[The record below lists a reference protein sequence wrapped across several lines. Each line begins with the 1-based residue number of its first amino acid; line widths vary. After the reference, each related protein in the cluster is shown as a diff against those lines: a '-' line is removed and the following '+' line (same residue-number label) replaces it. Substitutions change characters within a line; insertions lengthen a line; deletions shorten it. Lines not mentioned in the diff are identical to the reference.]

1 MAFSP
6 QKQRPSHERNPS
18 YQDNIIN
25 IPVPQPPPPQFP
37 PPAPPPQR
45 PVDPPPPPK
54 ISWANQIQVPGHTA
68 SKSEISL
75 PLALPTIRPSSPLLG
90 EVFESTFAKKVVK
103 EGNGLE
109 SPKRDKSPIRQPVVN
124 TFLAQAQALEREEK
138 RNWEEKQNTNT
149 LSLGSPKIGRQLSST
164 SSVLPPKVSSP
175 TSGSTD
181 EQDADGSSSSKN
193 GFFSHFRKRARKR
206 ISVNGE
212 DSLSPTSDKMPI
224 SPLPISPLP
233 QIRSTTSDK
242 LRNSIMMEDFF
253 EDAQEEIQESD
264 LMKDVLSG
272 KLRQHIT
279 IAPSPTK
286 ATSSH
291 PPSSHKNG
299 VTLPQLQ
306 KVTRHVPSPYPGNVN
321 NSPKVAPI
329 QIPKRGS
336 SRVIKSETPKS
347 SSRRPNASGP
357 TLSLVS
363 EAKIPGAYPNSPDT
377 PARRGSIP
385 LSRSTTNLSVNL
397 PGAYPNEG
405 RRASRYNSSSSGLS
419 SAASYRTAFD
429 PETWDSEEQKQ
440 REEQVMLQQ
449 SLMEA
454 TRAMRALER
463 HPFTDW
469 TDRPRRGQQVERQ
482 ETIGSDALMD
492 SPTAWPTPP
501 YIDEPP
507 SSAKVKQPRTTGNG
521 GLPRDMDYFRIG
533 IPSPTDRR

>member
-6 QKQRPSHERNPS
+6 HKQRPSHERNPS
-18 YQDNIIN
+18 YPREDHIIN
-25 IPVPQPPPPQFP
+25 IPVPQPPPAP
-37 PPAPPPQR
+37 PPAR
-45 PVDPPPPPK
+45 PIDVPPPK
-54 ISWANQIQVPGHTA
+54 ISWASQIQVPGHTA
-68 SKSEISL
+68 SKSEISR

-109 SPKRDKSPIRQPVVN
+109 SPKREKSPVRQPVVN

-138 RNWEEKQNTNT
+138 RNWEEKQLTNSNT

-175 TSGSTD
+175 TSGSA
-181 EQDADGSSSSKN
+181 EELEPDGSSSSTKN

-233 QIRSTTSDK
+233 QIRQDK
-242 LRNSIMMEDFF
+242 FRNSIMMDDFF
-253 EDAQEEIQESD
+253 EDAQEEIESD

-272 KLRQHIT
+272 KLPRQHIT
-279 IAPSPTK
+279 IAPSPAK
-286 ATSSH
+286 AISSQ
-291 PPSSHKNG
+291 PPSSHKHG
-299 VTLPQLQ
+299 ATIPQPQ
-306 KVTRHVPSPYPGNVN
+306 KATRHVPSPYPGNVDN
-321 NSPKVAPI
+321 PKVAPI

-336 SRVIKSETPKS
+336 SRVIKAEPQS
-347 SSRRPNASGP
+347 SNRRPNAPGP
-357 TLSLVS
+357 TIALVS
-363 EAKIPGAYPNSPDT
+363 EVKIPGAYPHSPDT
-377 PARRGSIP
+377 PVRRGSIP
-385 LSRSTTNLSVNL
+385 LNRSNTNLSVNL

-440 REEQVMLQQ
+440 REEQVMLQE
-449 SLMEA
+449 SLREA
-454 TRAMRALER
+454 TRAMRALEK

-469 TDRPRRGQQVERQ
+469 TDRPRRGTQVERQ
-482 ETIGSDALMD
+482 DTIGTEGLME

-501 YIDEPP
+501 YGDDPP
-507 SSAKVKQPRTTGNG
+507 SSAKVKQPRTTVQTGNG
-521 GLPRDMDYFRIG
+521 GLSRDMDYFRIG
-533 IPSPTDRR
+533 IPSPSDHR